1 MGQENKPE
9 SLEVEYNE
17 LKQKLQF
24 DELNNPQMKEID
36 EYQTTRNSQID
47 RTQNSN
53 FASIVF
59 NSQRM
64 SNDQDEYMDQSF
76 RDQHDQQQ
84 QLQETD
90 ESPRVQTVLTDHLL
104 EISEEGDDF
113 SMKENFDQVH
123 EQHQHHESENFPLLR
138 ITSLRTRN
146 Q

>member
-1 MGQENKPE
+1 
-9 SLEVEYNE
+9 
-17 LKQKLQF
+17 
-24 DELNNPQMKEID
+24 MKEID

-84 QLQETD
+84 QL
-90 ESPRVQTVLTDHLL
+90 
-104 EISEEGDDF
+104 
-113 SMKENFDQVH
+113 
-123 EQHQHHESENFPLLR
+123 
-138 ITSLRTRN
+138 
-146 Q
+146 